1 MPLPQTQPA
10 TNAATKRFNDIIG
23 APATKEYLKKVL
35 NERADTFTTS
45 VTSLVNNSAN
55 LQACDPYSIIFCA
68 IKGAALNLAL
78 EPSFGFAYVIP
89 YKDNRTGKT
98 LAQFQMGYKG
108 LLQLA
113 MRSGQFKRINTG
125 ALHEGE
131 LLSSDLL
138 SGDITIETVADRE
151 RKPVIGYFAYMRLV
165 NGFEK
170 TLYMTREAV
179 EAHAKRYSQSYR
191 YDRNRTSVWAQN
203 FDLMAEKTVLKL
215 LLSRYAPVSLE
226 MQNAIQDDQK
236 VFDDND
242 DKGRY
247 ADNEDTKAALARMA
261 QAAIDAD
268 MAEAEV
274 VPNPEDFPAPVDDP
288 WPEPQP
294 ESQVELRQETKVEP
308 APAAKPQR
316 TPRNRKEAASD
327 GLPFDD

>member
-226 MQNAIQDDQK
+226 MHKAITDDQK
-236 VFDDND
+236 VFKGKD
-242 DKGRY
+242 DKEGSY

-274 VPNPEDFPAPVDDP
+274 VEQVPEKEPEANVEAKEEAKPEVKVETAPAPTP
-288 WPEPQP
+288 
-294 ESQVELRQETKVEP
+294 K
-308 APAAKPQR
+308 AQR